1 MRLPTRRIVFLGTIV
16 MSLLITSFVF
26 AQLEPEDEKPSAVKE
41 LFEDDPDFF
50 IDNLHNDG
58 AADGSIA
65 ERNERVFFSG
75 TCSLMVSEFQ
85 RFNSQM
91 PGWAFSIVE
100 HPRPGQYR
108 FLRFAW
114 KRTEAPGIMLQ
125 LHAQPGTWHR
135 YYAGKI
141 TKRTE
146 SWGAMTRVADDAP
159 RAWEMVTRDLFSDFG
174 SMTITGISF
183 SALEGPGDAY
193 FDHIYLGRT
202 IEDLDRVTAVK
213 KAVSDP
219 IAAVSRTWDD
229 IRWIIRATAIAAIAA
244 ALMVCLFAGCRRS
257 RLKNN
262 AAAST
267 PAPHADFAPMEVGS
281 TGRIVEFICMG
292 CRKHLRVGA
301 ESTGTQIKC
310 PGCGATVVPPQ
321 VAT

>member
-1 MRLPTRRIVFLGTIV
+1 MRLPVRRIVFLGPIV
-16 MSLLITSFVF
+16 MSLLIASFVF
-26 AQLEPEDEKPSAVKE
+26 AQFEPEDEKPSAVKE

-100 HPRPGQYR
+100 HPKPGQYR

-125 LHAQPGTWHR
+125 LHAQPGVWHR
-135 YYAGKI
+135 YFAGNI

-159 RAWEMVTRDLFSDFG
+159 RAWEMVTRDLFLDFG
-174 SMTITGISF
+174 PMTITGISF

-202 IEDLDRVTAVK
+202 NEDLDRVTALK

-219 IAAVSRTWDD
+219 IAAASRSWNDV
-229 IRWIIRATAIAAIAA
+229 RWIIRAAALAGIAA
-244 ALMVCLFAGCRRS
+244 ALVVCLFATWRQSRRTS
-257 RLKNN
+257 GADLPRPAMSPGETTPTEADAIGNIVDWD
-262 AAAST
+262 AASISRS
-267 PAPHADFAPMEVGS
+267 AP
-281 TGRIVEFICMG
+281 
-292 CRKHLRVGA
+292 K
-301 ESTGTQIKC
+301 
-310 PGCGATVVPPQ
+310 PP
-321 VAT
+321 TSH